1 MNDRAI
7 TIKALKQLQNQ
18 TGLVGQVNGYAPASA
33 GCDNAEALIVFD
45 NCSAKLLAQV
55 CDSSSYK
62 GVSKPG
68 INDVLVEAASGF
80 EKLLICDYVSQ
91 EDGARLRD
99 AKLNYLDN
107 VGNAYLDIT
116 PIYVLIQGNKPKDDF
131 AFDRAAKLYTETG
144 LKVILA
150 LLANRDL
157 LNASYRRIADHANV
171 SMGTIGWVL
180 RELKGQGFV
189 LAKNGRSEWLDRDRL
204 IKKWVE
210 EYPTLKEKYL
220 HGIYYVKDQ
229 NSWQSIELEKY
240 QAVLGGEIAAV
251 EYSSGFAPRSG
262 EIFIGKHKQNR
273 LIQDLRLR
281 EMAQPK
287 GDYRTR
293 VEVMAKFWGHTQK
306 SNLFDNLTHPLIS
319 YASLMDSWD
328 PERRGL
334 AEKVA
339 KQFL

>member
-7 TIKALKQLQNQ
+7 TIKALKQLQSQ
-18 TGLVGQVNGYAPASA
+18 TGLIGHVSGYTSP
-33 GCDNAEALIVFD
+33 GCEYGEALIMFD
-45 NCSAKLLAQV
+45 NCGAKLV
-55 CDSSSYK
+55 VEIRESVSYT
-62 GVSKPG
+62 GVSKPN
-68 INDVLVEAASGF
+68 INDVLPEAESGYT
-80 EKLLICDYVSQ
+80 KLLICDYVSE
-91 EDGARLRD
+91 EDGLRLRD
-99 AKLNYLDN
+99 AKINYLDK

-116 PIYVLIQGNKPKDDF
+116 PIYVLIQGKKPKDDF
-131 AFDRAAKLYTETG
+131 ALDRAAKLYTETG

-157 LNASYRRIADHANV
+157 LNASYRKIADHANV

-189 LAKNGRSEWLDRDRL
+189 VAKNGRSEWLDRDRL

-220 HGIYYVKDQ
+220 HGIYYVKEE
-229 NSWQSIELEKY
+229 NWWQSIELEKY

-251 EYSSGFAPRSG
+251 EYSSGFASRSG

-273 LIQDLRLR
+273 LIHDLHLR
-281 EMAQPK
+281 EMAQPE

-293 VEVMAKFWGHTQK
+293 VEVLQKFWGHTQS

-328 PERRGL
+328 PERRAL